1 MNNQFA
7 TAQLSMAADAG
18 PMTVTDAEGIMHQ
31 LESSIW
37 GEPVVDDWD
46 MMGGVFFSGAFG

>member
-1 MNNQFA
+1 
-7 TAQLSMAADAG
+7 
-18 PMTVTDAEGIMHQ
+18 MTVTDAEGIMHQ

-37 GEPVVDDWD
+37 GEPVIDDWD